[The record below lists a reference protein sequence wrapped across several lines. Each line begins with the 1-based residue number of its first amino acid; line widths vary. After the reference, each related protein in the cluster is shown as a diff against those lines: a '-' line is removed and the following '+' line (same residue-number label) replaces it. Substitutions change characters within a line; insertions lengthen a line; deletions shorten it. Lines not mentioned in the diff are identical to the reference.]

1 MNVTEA
7 VQTRFS
13 PLNSLEEMF
22 AAYIEIGVSPIENME
37 RRAVGQYD
45 IYTRAWNGIRSFPRC
60 VFG

>member
-1 MNVTEA
+1 MDLKSVPFMNVTEA

-45 IYTRAWNGIRSFPRC
+45 IYT
-60 VFG
+60 